1 MKIYDIL
8 NIHGPAIY
16 MKTAV
21 RYILLITAA
30 AAAVSCGPTIAE
42 RKEKSVVHYRLG
54 VVHLNERKFP
64 EALKELT
71 EAVAAYPEDPSYHN
85 ALGLAYFARAM
96 NKEGAAHMLE
106 AVRLDPKF
114 SEAHAN
120 LSAVYIAEGRWD
132 SAIAEAKAALD
143 NIFYRTPEI
152 ASYNMGRAYFS
163 KGDYKAALEAFKK
176 AIEANAN
183 YPDAHYNLGQAYD
196 KLNNWKGAVEAY
208 ERAVRITPDYIEAH
222 YGLGLAYIKEKNMA
236 AARKSFEKVIGLAP
250 ESDMARSSRDY
261 INLLSK

>member
-1 MKIYDIL
+1 MKTYDIL
-8 NIHGPAIY
+8 NIYGPALC

-21 RYILLITAA
+21 RYILLIAIA
-30 AAAVSCGPTIAE
+30 AAAVSCGPTLAE
-42 RKEKSVVHYRLG
+42 RKEKSVIHYRLG

-71 EAVAAYPEDPSYHN
+71 EAAAAYPDDPSYHN
-85 ALGLAYFARAM
+85 ALGLAYFARGM
-96 NKEGAAHMLE
+96 NKEALTHMLE

-120 LSAVYIAEGRWD
+120 LSAVYISEGRWD
-132 SAIAEAKAALD
+132 NAIAEARTALD

-163 KGDYKAALEAFKK
+163 KHDYKAALEAFKK
-176 AIEANAN
+176 AVESNAN
-183 YPDAHYNLGQAYD
+183 YLDAHYSLGQAYD
-196 KLNNWKGAVEAY
+196 KLNNARGAIEAY
-208 ERAVRITPDYIEAH
+208 ERAVRIAPDYVDAH

-236 AARKSFEKVIGLAP
+236 AARKSLEKVIGLAP
-250 ESDMARSSRDY
+250 ESDMARSSKDY
-261 INLLSK
+261 INLLTK

>member
-1 MKIYDIL
+1 
-8 NIHGPAIY
+8 

-21 RYILLITAA
+21 RYILLIAVA
-30 AAAVSCGPTIAE
+30 AAAVSCGPTLAE

-54 VVHLNERKFP
+54 VVHQWWKFRSL
-64 EALKELT
+64 EELT
-71 EAVAAYPEDPSYHN
+71 EAVVHTRTPPRPQ
-85 ALGLAYFARAM
+85 LAYRAGD
-96 NKEGAAHMLE
+96 EQGGAAHMLE

-163 KGDYKAALEAFKK
+163 KHDYKAALEAFKK

-250 ESDMARSSRDY
+250 ESDMARSSQDY